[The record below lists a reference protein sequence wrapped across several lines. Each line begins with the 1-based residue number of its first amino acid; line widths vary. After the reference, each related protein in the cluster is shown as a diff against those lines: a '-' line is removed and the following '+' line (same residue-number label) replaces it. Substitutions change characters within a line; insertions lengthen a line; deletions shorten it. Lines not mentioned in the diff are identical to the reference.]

1 MAASVTAAVCEA
13 QVQVRRERRSCA
25 GPRGVTI
32 GQLLAR
38 AREAVHA
45 GVGASCPMCGGTLEA
60 HGLGG
65 RCNDCGS
72 ILS

>member
-1 MAASVTAAVCEA
+1 MAATATAAVCEE
-13 QVQVRRERRSCA
+13 QVQVRRERRPCA
-25 GPRGVTI
+25 GPAGVTL

-45 GVGASCPMCGGTLEA
+45 GDSASCPMCGGALEPRD
-60 HGLGG
+60 LGA

-72 ILS
+72 KLF